1 MNGSA
6 GLAVPIGGKPVAVIG
21 FSVAGGLIFEIDLV
35 ANSEKLRSLS

>member
-21 FSVAGGLIFEIDLV
+21 FSVAGVRILEIDLV
-35 ANSEKLRSLS
+35 ASPEKLRGLA